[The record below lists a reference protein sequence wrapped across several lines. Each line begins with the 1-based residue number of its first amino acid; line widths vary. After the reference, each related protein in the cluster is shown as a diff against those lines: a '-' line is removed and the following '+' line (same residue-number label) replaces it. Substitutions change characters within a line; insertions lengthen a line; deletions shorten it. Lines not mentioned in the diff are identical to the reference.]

1 MELSKQIK
9 KYREAQS
16 LSQDEL
22 AAKLYVSRQ
31 TISNW
36 ENEKSYPDVHNLL
49 LLSTYFDVSLDELIK
64 GDVEMMKRKIS
75 KTEMDKYT
83 SVMMIS
89 LVLSAITLGFPL
101 FFSWW
106 SWWWT
111 LIPFGFWLI
120 SMWAAF
126 KIEKMK
132 KLGNIKTYKE
142 IVAFMENQDLEELRK
157 VRDKKR
163 YVIEKVI
170 LVLLAALTFL
180 VIFFLAAMPSLFWK

>member
-83 SVMMIS
+83 SVMIIS

-120 SMWAAF
+120 SMWAAV

-132 KLGNIKTYKE
+132 KLGDIKTYKE